1 MLKKKSSTFLT
12 LSLLPKETELKKLN
26 PDSSSRGKGR
36 EGDRDREKKVH
47 KTPNEPFS

>member
-36 EGDRDREKKVH
+36 EGDRQREKS
-47 KTPNEPFS
+47 TQNS